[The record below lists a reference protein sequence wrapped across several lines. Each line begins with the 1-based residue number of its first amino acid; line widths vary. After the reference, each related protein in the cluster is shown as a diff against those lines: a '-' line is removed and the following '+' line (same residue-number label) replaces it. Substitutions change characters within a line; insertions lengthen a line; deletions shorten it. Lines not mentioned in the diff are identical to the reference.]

1 MKISFLKLIIVCMAI
16 SFFSCTNGNKS
27 EMEEKID
34 SLEQVNAQNQ
44 KDMNDLKTFI
54 TTLADGLDSISVHE
68 QILFSNKGKDGVYV
82 DREQLKANL
91 TMFENMLIQQKQRI
105 NQMDDSLKAKG
116 IKIGKLNS
124 LVSHLIQ
131 QIDAKNQEIHI
142 LREGLEKGKLT
153 ITQLQGRVSSL
164 SKNNKE
170 LTNKVEKQM
179 EDLAVQ
185 DEMLNEGYVK
195 IGTKKELTNGG
206 FISGG
211 FLKKTKINYSNF
223 SKSNFM
229 SVDIRT
235 FKEITLKSKSP
246 KILSQMPTSS
256 YKFVKVDKGTT
267 ILQILDATAFWSV
280 SHYLII
286 QIN

>member
-1 MKISFLKLIIVCMAI
+1 MKNLFVFLFACATI

-27 EMEEKID
+27 EMAKKID
-34 SLEQVNAQNQ
+34 SLEQVNASYQ
-44 KDMNDLKTFI
+44 KDMNELNAFI
-54 TTLADGLDSISVHE
+54 TALADGLDSIALHE
-68 QILFSNKGKDGVYV
+68 EILFSNKGKEGIYV
-82 DREQLKANL
+82 NREQLMENL
-91 TMFENMLIQQKQRI
+91 EVFEDMLIQQKQRI
-105 NQMDDSLKAKG
+105 KQMDDSLKSEG
-116 IKIGKLNS
+116 IKTGKLNT
-124 LVSHLIQ
+124 LVNHLIQ
-131 QIDAKNQEIHI
+131 QLDAKNNEIQI
-142 LREGLEKGKLT
+142 LKEGLGKGKLT
-153 ITQLQGRVSSL
+153 ISQLQGRVSSL

-246 KILSQMPTSS
+246 KILSQMPAST
-256 YKFVKVDKGTT
+256 YKFIKGDKGVT
-267 ILQILDATAFWSV
+267 ILQILDPTAFWSV
-280 SHYLII
+280 SRYLII
-286 QIN
+286 QMD

>member
-1 MKISFLKLIIVCMAI
+1 MRIFLKLIIACIAI
-16 SFFSCTNGNKS
+16 SFFSCTTGNKS
-27 EMEEKID
+27 EMEKKID
-34 SLEQVNAQNQ
+34 SLEQVNARNQ
-44 KDMNDLKTFI
+44 KDMNDLNAFI
-54 TTLADGLDSISVHE
+54 TALADGLDSISVHE
-68 QILFSNKGKDGVYV
+68 KILFSNKGKDGIYV

-153 ITQLQGRVSSL
+153 ISQLQGRVSSL
-164 SKNNKE
+164 SKNNIE

-185 DEMLNEGYVK
+185 DVMLNEGYVK
-195 IGTKKELTNGG
+195 IGTKKELKDGG

-211 FLKKTKINYSNF
+211 FLKKTKVNYSNLP
-223 SKSNFM
+223 KSSFF
-229 SVDIRT
+229 SVDIRVST
-235 FKEITLKSKSP
+235 EITIKSKSP
-246 KILSQMPTSS
+246 KILTQMPASS
-256 YKFVKVDKGTT
+256 YKFVKGDKGTT
-267 ILQILDATAFWSV
+267 ILQILDPKIFWSV
-280 SHYLII
+280 SNYLII
-286 QIN
+286 QTD

>member
-1 MKISFLKLIIVCMAI
+1 MA
-16 SFFSCTNGNKS
+16 K
-27 EMEEKID
+27 KID
-34 SLEQVNAQNQ
+34 SLEQVNASYQ
-44 KDMNDLKTFI
+44 KDMNELNAFI
-54 TTLADGLDSISVHE
+54 TALADGLDSIALHE
-68 QILFSNKGKDGVYV
+68 EILFSNKGKEGIYV
-82 DREQLKANL
+82 NREQLMENL
-91 TMFENMLIQQKQRI
+91 EVFEDMLIQQKQRI
-105 NQMDDSLKAKG
+105 KQMDDSLKSEG
-116 IKIGKLNS
+116 IKTGKLNT

-131 QIDAKNQEIHI
+131 QLDAKNNEIQN
-142 LREGLEKGKLT
+142 LKEGLGKGKLT
-153 ITQLQGRVSSL
+153 ISQLQGKVSSL
-164 SKNNKE
+164 SKNNIE
-170 LTNKVEKQM
+170 LSNKVEKQK

-246 KILSQMPTSS
+246 KILSQMPASS